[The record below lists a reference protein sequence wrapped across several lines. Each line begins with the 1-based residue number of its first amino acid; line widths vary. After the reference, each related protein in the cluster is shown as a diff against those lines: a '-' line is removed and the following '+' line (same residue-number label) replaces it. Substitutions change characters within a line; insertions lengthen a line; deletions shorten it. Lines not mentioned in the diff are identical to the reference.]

1 MRNERAL
8 DWLGKP
14 VHAVENAACA
24 RPFASKSP
32 PPLCARNAVESLYAL
47 FTPAFEGLLACFGVL
62 LACQCFA
69 DGTRVGSRRYL
80 NILHAMCGCRTIVHG
95 RESNVGKT

>member
-24 RPFASKSP
+24 RPFASKYP
-32 PPLCARNAVESLYAL
+32 PPPPYVHV
-47 FTPAFEGLLACFGVL
+47 TP
-62 LACQCFA
+62 
-69 DGTRVGSRRYL
+69 
-80 NILHAMCGCRTIVHG
+80 
-95 RESNVGKT
+95 